1 MGNKSNLHFW
11 SLGLALIYCSAG
23 AIVSLNYWTDLNRQ
37 TDQTLNTIFLP
48 SSLITADS
56 IYGSGSLTFG
66 VLWHF
71 ILLMIT
77 WAVFYLA
84 FKMARILWQMR

>member
-23 AIVSLNYWTDLNRQ
+23 AILSLNYWTDLNREAIPS
-37 TDQTLNTIFLP
+37 LNTLFLP

-66 VLWHF
+66 LIWHV
-71 ILLMIT
+71 ILLLIA

-84 FKMARILWQMR
+84 FKMIRILWQMR